1 MDKVGEPC
9 PAMVAGHGFFL
20 REGDTMREW
29 IGVVELE
36 SVINRLLRAQP
47 ANGVALSADL
57 QALAAVYA
65 GMILAHQDRI
75 AVAALPVGL
84 RAVME
89 AGLGQG

>member
-36 SVINRLLRAQP
+36 ALINRLRRAQA
-47 ANGVALSADL
+47 ANSGALSADL
-57 QALAAVYA
+57 QALAVVYA
-65 GMILAHQDRI
+65 GMILAHQDGI
-75 AVAALPVGL
+75 AMAALPVGL
-84 RAVME
+84 RAVVE
-89 AGLGQG
+89 AGVGEG